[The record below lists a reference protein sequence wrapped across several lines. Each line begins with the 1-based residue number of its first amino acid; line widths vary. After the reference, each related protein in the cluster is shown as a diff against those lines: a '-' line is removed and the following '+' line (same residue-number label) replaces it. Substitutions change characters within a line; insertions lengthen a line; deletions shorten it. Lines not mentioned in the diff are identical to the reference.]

1 MKALLTIYAVAFL
14 AVPFNSSAVDYQKEI
29 LPIFKRQCFK
39 CHGNEE
45 AKGKLNLEEGEIEK
59 HIKSSGEIRPGN
71 AERSALYKSLIEE
84 DEEDRM
90 PQKKEALPAEQI
102 ELIKTWIDEGAILAG
117 GDAPKEGEKGEEEE
131 KKPFA
136 ESAESSA
143 KPGPVEGSWTN
154 TQGKTIQATLVSV
167 TAKDAILKLSTGKT
181 VPYPIANLAPESQA
195 KVKAFAD
202 AMKAAKEKKE

>member
-102 ELIKTWIDEGAILAG
+102 ELIKK
-117 GDAPKEGEKGEEEE
+117 APSWQAEMLRRKARKA
-131 KKPFA
+131 KKRRKSPSRNRRKVLPNPGRSRDPGPTLRA
-136 ESAESSA
+136 KRSRRLSSA
-143 KPGPVEGSWTN
+143 
-154 TQGKTIQATLVSV
+154 
-167 TAKDAILKLSTGKT
+167 
-181 VPYPIANLAPESQA
+181 
-195 KVKAFAD
+195 
-202 AMKAAKEKKE
+202 